1 MAQAGWLRFS
11 EDDPKQQNSLA
22 SGAVELSP
30 SAVRALLETTTDGIL
45 ILDRQGV
52 VQDAS
57 RVARELLAIDP
68 ARLGQMH
75 LIQVVPVAVRSAL
88 EAWRVSACELSAT
101 PPVAP
106 FEVILRDGHIVRL
119 TARGPLPGL
128 FSFGLYWQIGVEEAA
143 GQAQRAEASRR
154 LEAELSTLLDA
165 VENGSLLL
173 DERGRIRFVNERFVQ
188 LTGLDIRRWTKLQ
201 TLDDIL
207 NALSPFLRD
216 PQPVLDKWRQSFSLD
231 HPSSWDE
238 IEFLRPSRRVLLRF
252 ARPVLGA
259 AGERIGWLETLRDIT
274 GQRIMQSQLLHTE
287 QMAALGRLV
296 SGIAHELNNPLTS
309 IMGYAQLLTSRREDS
324 ERLADA
330 RRIFQEADRA
340 GRIVRNL
347 LLFAREAKPE
357 RRPVILNEIVER
369 TLALR
374 SYDLNLQ
381 GIAVAFEPDPH
392 LAPTLADPTQMQ
404 QVVLNLLVNA
414 EQALQESRGAGTIS
428 VRTQQLSADRLLLEV
443 ADDGPGIPADVIS
456 RIFDPFFTTK
466 PVGVGTGLGLSI
478 VYGIV
483 QEHGGEVSVV
493 STPGHGARF
502 SVELLSAPAQ
512 ASEVPTEPAL
522 AVVPSRRAIAP
533 AVHRRHILIVEDE
546 PTVARLIHDVLTEE
560 GHEVEAVLDSRE
572 GLERIQAGNYDLVI
586 CDLRM
591 PGLDGKDLH
600 RELLRKASPAAQ
612 RILFVT
618 GDVLAPHTLQFL
630 EASGLPYLAKPFL
643 IEELKL
649 AVHRCLENC
658 GCGPRMVAGNAAP
671 VLRRSIARKP

>member
-1 MAQAGWLRFS
+1 MAQTGWLRFS
-11 EDDPKQQNSLA
+11 ADDPSQNSLA

-30 SAVRALLETTTDGIL
+30 SAFRALLETTTDGIL

-52 VQDAS
+52 IRDAS
-57 RVARELLAIDP
+57 RVARELLAVEST
-68 ARLGQMH
+68 RLGQMH
-75 LIQVVPVAVRSAL
+75 LLHVVPSAVRPAL
-88 EAWRVSACELSAT
+88 ESWRVSACEVSGT

-106 FEVILRDGHIVRL
+106 FEVIIRDGHIVRF
-119 TARGPLPGL
+119 TARGSLPGL
-128 FSFGLYWQIGVEEAA
+128 FGSGLYWQIGVEEATGE
-143 GQAQRAEASRR
+143 GQRVESSRR
-154 LEAELSTLLDA
+154 LEAELSTLLEA
-165 VENGSLLL
+165 VESGSLVL
-173 DERGRIRFVNERFVQ
+173 DERGRIRFVNERFIQ
-188 LTGLDIRRWTKLQ
+188 LTGLDSRRWARLR

-207 NALSPFLRD
+207 NALSSSLRD
-216 PQPVLDKWRQSFSLD
+216 SQQVLDNWRQSFSRD
-231 HPSSWDE
+231 QPSSWDE
-238 IEFLRPSRRVLLRF
+238 IELLRPSRRVLQRF

-259 AGERIGWLETLRDIT
+259 TGRRIGWLEILRDIT
-274 GQRIMQSQLLHTE
+274 GQRMMQSQLLHTE
-287 QMAALGRLV
+287 KMAALGRLV

-309 IMGYAQLLTSRREDS
+309 IMGYAQLLTGRRDDA

-330 RRIFQEADRA
+330 RRIFLEADRA

-357 RRPVILNEIVER
+357 RRPVNLNEIVER

-381 GIAVAFEPDPH
+381 SIGVEFEPDPD
-392 LAPTLADPTQMQ
+392 LSPTLADPTQMQ

-414 EQALQESRGAGTIS
+414 EQALQESGRAGTIR
-428 VRTQQLSADRLLLEV
+428 VRTHQLSPGRLLLEV
-443 ADDGPGIPADVIS
+443 SDDGPGIPADLIS

-483 QEHGGEVSVV
+483 QEHGGEVSVA
-493 STPGHGARF
+493 STPGHGATF
-502 SVELLSAPAQ
+502 SVELLSAPAHPEE
-512 ASEVPTEPAL
+512 AAVEPTL
-522 AVVPSRRAIAP
+522 AVVPSRRAAGLP
-533 AVHRRHILIVEDE
+533 VHRRHILIVEDE
-546 PTVARLIHDVLTEE
+546 PTVARLISDVLTDE
-560 GHEVEAVLDSRE
+560 GDEVEAVLDSRE
-572 GLERIQAGNYDLVI
+572 GLERIQSRDYDLII

-600 RELLRKASPAAQ
+600 RELLRNANPAAQ

-630 EASGLPYLAKPFL
+630 EECGLPYLAKPFL

-649 AVHRCLENC
+649 AVQRCLEKS
-658 GCGPRMVAGNAAP
+658 GSHPRLVAGSATS
-671 VLRRSIARKP
+671 VRKQSISRKQ

>member
-1 MAQAGWLRFS
+1 MAQTGWLRFS
-11 EDDPKQQNSLA
+11 EDDPKQDSLA

-30 SAVRALLETTTDGIL
+30 SAIRALLETTSDGIL
-45 ILDRQGV
+45 ILDKQGILR
-52 VQDAS
+52 DAS
-57 RVARELLAIDP
+57 RVARELLAVES

-75 LIQVVPVAVRSAL
+75 IMHVVPSAVRPAL
-88 EAWRVSACELSAT
+88 EAWRVSACEISGAS
-101 PPVAP
+101 PVAP

-128 FSFGLYWQIGVEEAA
+128 FSSGLYWQIGVEEATA
-143 GQAQRAEASRR
+143 GAKRAEASRR

-173 DERGRIRFVNERFVQ
+173 DERGRIRFVNERFVK
-188 LTGLDIRRWTKLQ
+188 LTGLDPRLWARLQ

-207 NALSPFLRD
+207 NALSPSLRD
-216 PQPVLDKWRQSFSLD
+216 PQQVLDKWRQSFSLNQ
-231 HPSSWDE
+231 PSSWDE
-238 IEFLRPSRRVLLRF
+238 IEFFHPFRRVLLRF
-252 ARPVLGA
+252 ARPVREASGR
-259 AGERIGWLETLRDIT
+259 RIGWLETLRDIT

-287 QMAALGRLV
+287 KMAALGRLV

-309 IMGYAQLLTSRREDS
+309 IMGYAQLLTGRSDDS
-324 ERLADA
+324 ERLDDA

-357 RRPVILNEIVER
+357 RRPVNLNEIVER

-381 GIAVAFEPDPH
+381 GIAVEFEPYPN

-414 EQALQESRGAGTIS
+414 EQALQESHPAGTIR

-443 ADDGPGIPADVIS
+443 SDDGPGIPADVIS

-483 QEHGGEVSVV
+483 QEDGGEVSVA
-493 STPGHGARF
+493 STPGHGATF
-502 SVELLSAPAQ
+502 SVELPPAPVHAE
-512 ASEVPTEPAL
+512 EVAIEPAL
-522 AVVPSRRAIAP
+522 AVVPARRA
-533 AVHRRHILIVEDE
+533 AVLPVRRHRILVVEDE
-546 PTVARLIHDVLTEE
+546 PTVARLINDVLTEE
-560 GHEVEAVLDSRE
+560 GHEVEAVLDGRE
-572 GLERIQAGNYDLVI
+572 GLARIQTRDYDLII

-591 PGLDGKDLH
+591 PSLDGKDLH
-600 RELLRKASPAAQ
+600 RELLRNANPAAQ

-630 EASGLPYLAKPFL
+630 EACGLPYLAKPFL

-649 AVHRCLENC
+649 AVQTCLEK
-658 GCGPRMVAGNAAP
+658 AGSRPKIVVGSATSTHK
-671 VLRRSIARKP
+671 RSLSRKP